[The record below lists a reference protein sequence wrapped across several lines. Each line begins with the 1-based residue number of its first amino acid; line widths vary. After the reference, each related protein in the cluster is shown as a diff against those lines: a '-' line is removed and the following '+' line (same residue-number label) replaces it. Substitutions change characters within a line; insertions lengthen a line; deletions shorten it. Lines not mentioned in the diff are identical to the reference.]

1 MKIMFFASLCFTSFS
16 VLAFDMQQAAKKA
29 TVCASCHGID
39 GIGTR
44 PDYPNLA
51 GQKKQYL
58 INSLKAYKSGLRR
71 NSIMGPMAKVLSD
84 EDIVLFAEYYSKLK
98 GTSIN

>member
-1 MKIMFFASLCFTSFS
+1 MKVIFCAFLCSTSFS
-16 VLAFDMQQAAKKA
+16 LFAFDMQQATKKA
-29 TVCASCHGID
+29 TVCASCHGVD
-39 GIGTR
+39 GIATR
-44 PDYPNLA
+44 SDYPNLA
-51 GQKKQYL
+51 GQNKQYL

-98 GTSIN
+98 P